1 MVKSN
6 RFWASTVLLRWSPW
20 PEDGLVGLGQT
31 PRKQLGFP
39 IPKVPAQRPTEPKI
53 PCCSCILTCPPSD
66 SFTRVDN
73 HRSFAALL
81 EIVAQTDWTE
91 TLQASLCFRRVKET
105 SPYPTPPK
113 QESKDFP
120 ERIFILSNRVFRI
133 WACNKKRIL
142 GVPSPCFSATS
153 YYCLRNF
160 PERRFGDEWLCILVW
175 LFRFLIL
182 DLANCFCISKAPC
195 VVIRLM

>member
-1 MVKSN
+1 MIPMT
-6 RFWASTVLLRWSPW
+6 RRWTCGPGADPSK
-20 PEDGLVGLGQT
+20 T
-31 PRKQLGFP
+31 AGFP